1 MQIRE
6 LFSKNIMAELSV
18 NVDHVATVR
27 EARKTNEPDPVAAA
41 VLVELAGA
49 DGITIHLREDRRHI
63 HDRDLRL
70 MRQMVKTRLNL
81 EMAATEEMVKIA
93 LDVKPDKVS
102 LVPEKR
108 EEITTE
114 GGLDV
119 VKNQNQLKEVVRRF
133 HDHKIPVSLFIDPEH
148 AQVNC
153 SKAISGDGIE
163 INTGKYSEAKT
174 DSEIEK
180 EFKKIQVAVNDA
192 VKLGMT
198 VNAGHGLTYKNV
210 VKLASIKAIEEFNIG
225 HNIIA
230 RAVMVGLDKAVKEMI
245 EAINQA
251 Q

>member
-1 MQIRE
+1 
-6 LFSKNIMAELSV
+6 MAELSV
-18 NVDHVATVR
+18 NVDHVATIR

-63 HDRDLRL
+63 QDRDLKL

-81 EMAATEEMVKIA
+81 EMAATKEMVLIA
-93 LDVKPDKVS
+93 LDTKPDKVS

-119 VKNQNQLKEVVRRF
+119 IKHKNQLKNVIRKF
-133 HDHKIPVSLFIDPEH
+133 HDQKIPVSLFIDPEL
-148 AQVNC
+148 AQVEC
-153 SKAISGDGIE
+153 SKTIGGDAIE
-163 INTGKYSEAKT
+163 INTGKYSELKT
-174 DSEIEK
+174 DSEIAK
-180 EFKKIQVAVNDA
+180 EFKKIQDAVDAA
-192 VKLGMT
+192 VKLGLN

-210 VKLASIKAIEEFNIG
+210 AKIASIQAIEEFNIG
-225 HNIIA
+225 HNIVA

-245 EAINQA
+245 EAINQRA
-251 Q
+251 